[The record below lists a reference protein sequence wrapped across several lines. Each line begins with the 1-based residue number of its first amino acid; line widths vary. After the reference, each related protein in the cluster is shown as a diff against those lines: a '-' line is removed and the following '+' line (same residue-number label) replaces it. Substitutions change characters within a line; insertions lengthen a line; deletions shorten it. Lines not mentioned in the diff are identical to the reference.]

1 MGLETLQPSYIDL
14 TAGNI
19 LVGDASGNAASV
31 TLKGDPTVANNGVA
45 TIANGAITSAKIN
58 DGAITNDKVASG
70 IQVQKVNFGSGN
82 ITPDVLDLASAKIF
96 VGNASGNAAA
106 VTMTGDISIDN
117 LGATSLGSGVVGT
130 GTIANSAVTNDKLAS
145 GIQIQKINFGSET
158 FNQTTLI

>member
-1 MGLETLQPSYIDL
+1 MATIGNDAVTTAKINNGAVTNDKLASGIQVQKINFGSGNLQPSYIDL

-31 TLKGDPTVANNGVA
+31 TLTGDLTIANNGVA

-82 ITPDVLDLASAKIF
+82 ITPDVLDLASAKIL
-96 VGNASGNAAA
+96 VGNA
-106 VTMTGDISIDN
+106 VETRQ
-117 LGATSLGSGVVGT
+117 LSL
-130 GTIANSAVTNDKLAS
+130 
-145 GIQIQKINFGSET
+145 
-158 FNQTTLI
+158 